1 LVDGKTVGAVATFQD
16 VTMLQQ
22 LEQQVRRKL
31 SRRGLVAKWT
41 FADIIGTGPAMTRTI
56 KRALKYAEVDNTI
69 LLLAETG
76 SGKEMFAQSIH
87 QKSRRKNGP
96 FVAINCAALPE
107 TLLEAELFGYVEGA
121 FTGAVKGGKAGLFEQ
136 AHGGTIFLDEIGEI
150 SKQMQTLFLR
160 VLQEKEVRRLGD
172 DKFIPIDVRVIAAS
186 NQNLGRLVQ
195 EGHFRSDLYYR
206 INVLNL
212 EIPPLRE
219 RKEDI
224 PLLAANILKRYNR
237 SSSQHLAFTTEALE
251 LLQLYDWPGNVRQL
265 ENVLERLIVIAEDN
279 VITGANVEAA
289 LAGELQVDEI
299 DYRQMTV
306 TSSING
312 SDTTNRHATFNDK
325 QLEEIS
331 PQKNQYDEGLLSKI
345 EKETI
350 IKVLEQVNGRR
361 QEAARILGISSTTLW
376 RRLKKLGID

>member
-1 LVDGKTVGAVATFQD
+1 MPQKKIMGRPKDEVLHFSVQDVIQNTRMHDVLESGNEEMGVLQEINNTTIVTNRIPILVDGKTVGAVATFQD

-150 SKQMQTLFLR
+150 SKQMQTLFY
-160 VLQEKEVRRLGD
+160 VSCRR
-172 DKFIPIDVRVIAAS
+172 K
-186 NQNLGRLVQ
+186 
-195 EGHFRSDLYYR
+195 
-206 INVLNL
+206 
-212 EIPPLRE
+212 
-219 RKEDI
+219 KC
-224 PLLAANILKRYNR
+224 
-237 SSSQHLAFTTEALE
+237 
-251 LLQLYDWPGNVRQL
+251 
-265 ENVLERLIVIAEDN
+265 
-279 VITGANVEAA
+279 
-289 LAGELQVDEI
+289 AGW
-299 DYRQMTV
+299 
-306 TSSING
+306 
-312 SDTTNRHATFNDK
+312 
-325 QLEEIS
+325 
-331 PQKNQYDEGLLSKI
+331 
-345 EKETI
+345 ETI
-350 IKVLEQVNGRR
+350 NLFP
-361 QEAARILGISSTTLW
+361 STCE
-376 RRLKKLGID
+376 